1 MCLKRKLPMPW
12 RDILPR
18 VLAFSAVL
26 LLLCNLFLSPPRA
39 TRNPDYLYVF
49 ALDVGQSDATLITTG
64 DKVMLIDCGSTTA
77 QEALTYELS
86 RYGIEKIDILFLSH
100 PHEDHVGNARYLLQ
114 NFAVEQVLLPQ
125 MEGEEL
131 VWQILLSELGENAEF
146 LHTGYTFSL
155 GYADFEVLSVGEM
168 LGKDPENNAS
178 AVLRGVFGK
187 MRFLFMGDA
196 GEATEAALIAT
207 YGSAYLDSDYIKI
220 GHHGSGGATTMD
232 FLLATTPAAVSISC
246 GRANSFGFPT
256 ARVLADL
263 EALGVHI
270 ARTDLDGTVVFGTDG
285 QELRRISNEE
295 RGLGR

>member
-1 MCLKRKLPMPW
+1 MKRKLPIPW

-18 VLAFSAVL
+18 AFAFLAIL

-39 TRNPDYLYVF
+39 TRSPDYFYIF

-64 DKVMLIDCGSTTA
+64 DKVMLIDCGSA
-77 QEALTYELS
+77 AAREALTYALS
-86 RYGIEKIDILFLSH
+86 RYGIERIDILLLTH

-114 NFAVEQVLLPQ
+114 NFAVDRVLLPSV
-125 MEGEEL
+125 ESEEL
-131 VWQILLSELGENAEF
+131 AWQILQSDLGENAEF

-155 GYADFEVLSVGEM
+155 GRADFEVLSVGEM

-178 AVLRGVFGK
+178 AVLRGTFGK

-196 GEATEAALIAT
+196 GEATEAALIDT
-207 YGSAYLDSDYIKI
+207 YGRAYLDADYIKI

-232 FLLATTPAAVSISC
+232 FLLATTPTAVSISC
-246 GRANSFGFPT
+246 GRANSFGFPA

-270 ARTDLDGTVVFGTDG
+270 ARTDLEGTVVFGTDG

-295 RGLGR
+295 RELGR